1 MLKGVMNKGE
11 TEMTKAQIIADM
23 TATKTT
29 LADLASQI
37 AYYGT
42 RNCVAVVRLHDRRHD
57 LEARVMM
64 LCRLFDA
71 AIA

>member
-1 MLKGVMNKGE
+1 
-11 TEMTKAQIIADM
+11 MTLAEIIADL
-23 TATKTT
+23 AETKAK

-57 LEARVMM
+57 LEAREIL
-64 LCRLFDA
+64 LCKMFDA
-71 AIA
+71 A

>member
-1 MLKGVMNKGE
+1 
-11 TEMTKAQIIADM
+11 MTKAQIIADM
-23 TATKTT
+23 QKTKTA
-29 LADLASQI
+29 LADLAPHI
-37 AYYGT
+37 AYYGS

-64 LCRLFDA
+64 LCRMFDA